1 MPLAPAALPRRSVPP
16 AAAVLR
22 SGARLGALR
31 PPSWGLGVTHGRHV
45 PHRLNFASQVRGVL
59 AGHPQG
65 RLCDRV
71 VLQRGGRR
79 PAPYAGELVSGLRLP
94 VGWPRQAGPRDGS
107 NGKCRAAAPLRRAGS
122 TRPPGSSQRRG
133 GGSLYFRCCF
143 WLFARGS
150 PACLGLRFA
159 SAAPTLPP
167 LARPRACRHAAFVL
181 ESKLPKS
188 KCLVLANYG
197 SEATAK
203 PALRESCLQTATL
216 ARWAAQGRRPATAA
230 SPAALLRPP
239 HRAAHKLRG
248 IPVVPCNLETPA
260 AIRDGLDDLLSRI

>member
-133 GGSLYFRCCF
+133 GGSLHFPLLLLAVR
-143 WLFARGS
+143 ARLAGLPRAALRQRRPDS
-150 PACLGLRFA
+150 P
-159 SAAPTLPP
+159 S
-167 LARPRACRHAAFVL
+167 ARPTPRLQARRLRAGEQAAQEQVP
-181 ESKLPKS
+181 SPRQ
-188 KCLVLANYG
+188 
-197 SEATAK
+197 
-203 PALRESCLQTATL
+203 LRERGHSQ
-216 ARWAAQGRRPATAA
+216 ARVA
-230 SPAALLRPP
+230 
-239 HRAAHKLRG
+239 
-248 IPVVPCNLETPA
+248 
-260 AIRDGLDDLLSRI
+260 